1 MELETL
7 TSIVTTVGVFVGP
20 LLAVWLTIHL
30 RHLDAREKHFEDI
43 KNKVFRPIKQR
54 LERYYIPV
62 LKGKYPN
69 IDITAEPT
77 NITTI
82 VSDEDI
88 KNREY
93 RFEFKIK
100 PPEEIPKII
109 PLKEY
114 LPSYSCTKD
123 KHFPKLMTE
132 WENFRNRFDAY
143 SNKCVEITEQI
154 EEEIK
159 RKVNMPSCTRKN
171 REKNWIFSATLAW
184 FVFQKLMEIPTD
196 ILRIQ
201 NMKDPITELTF
212 QSYQC
217 ARGTPEELKDCK
229 KKVEDLGKDKTRV
242 SSLAK
247 QAKQLG
253 SEATKLQDKFEKLSY
268 QTKLPHK
275 CKNA

>member
-1 MELETL
+1 MKLETL
-7 TSIVTTVGVFVGP
+7 TSIVTAVGVFVAF
-20 LLAVWLTIHL
+20 LAVWLVIHL
-30 RHLDAREKHFEDI
+30 RHLDDRKKHFEDI
-43 KNKVFRPIKQR
+43 KNKVFKPINQR

-62 LKGKYPN
+62 LKGQYTN
-69 IDITAEPT
+69 IDMVEST
-77 NITTI
+77 NVTTI
-82 VSDEDI
+82 ISDEDV

-109 PLKEY
+109 SLKEDL
-114 LPSYSCTKD
+114 LPYSCTKD
-123 KHFPKLMTE
+123 KHFPKLITE
-132 WENFRNRFDAY
+132 WENFRNTFNAY

-154 EEEIK
+154 EEKIK
-159 RKVNMPSCTRKN
+159 SKINMPSYTRKN
-171 REKNWIFSATLAW
+171 CEKNWIFSDILAL

-201 NMKDPITELTF
+201 NMKDPITELMF

-217 ARGTPEELKDCK
+217 ARGTPKELNDCK
-229 KKVEDLGKDKTRV
+229 RRVEDLAKDKSGV
-242 SSLAK
+242 SSLTK
-247 QAKQLG
+247 QVKQLE
-253 SEATKLQDKFEKLSY
+253 SEATKLQDEFEKLSC